1 MEAAASEGF
10 IFIQAQ
16 NGSKSR
22 RMFRNS
28 NNSNKGE
35 LILEN
40 NRKLNIKV
48 FLKIDLA
55 NRFGIEEISLK

>member
-1 MEAAASEGF
+1 
-10 IFIQAQ
+10 
-16 NGSKSR
+16 
-22 RMFRNS
+22 MFRNS